1 MLICKD
7 KEDSET
13 NSSEKCF
20 LMTMAGKYIMIFV
33 FFCFQKVQLNLL
45 EIFCAMLLSC
55 MRVVVG
61 QIRVEVQ
68 SKEP

>member
-1 MLICKD
+1 
-7 KEDSET
+7 
-13 NSSEKCF
+13 
-20 LMTMAGKYIMIFV
+20 MAGKYSMIYFY
-33 FFCFQKVQLNLL
+33 FFFQKVQLNLL